1 MNVYEFLEKVGC
13 KPAKV
18 KNYLWTNGEYRMV
31 ERDNNELLIRS
42 NRKNESDLVRNNL
55 KSEVLYGRIHGPIMA
70 VAFKI
75 RGGFAFYTMN
85 LLNGFNLNRIK
96 LDRFKEL
103 VDMLDKHNKMDIL
116 AHNEDKMKLLFLTE
130 ELGGK

>member
-1 MNVYEFLEKVGC
+1 MNVYEFLEKAGC

-18 KNYLWTNGEYRMV
+18 KWFQWINSEYRMV
-31 ERDNNELLIRS
+31 EQDNHELLIRS
-42 NRKNESDLVRNNL
+42 NRKNDSDLIRNNL

-70 VAFKI
+70 LAFKI

-85 LLNGFNLNRIK
+85 LLNGFNLNRIQ
-96 LDRFKEL
+96 LPRFKEL
-103 VDMLDKHNKMDIL
+103 VELLDEHNKMVTL
-116 AHNEDKMKLLFLTE
+116 AHDEDKMKLLFLTE